1 MKDNFNLLKWN
12 RDRYL
17 EESLDKKSKDKV
29 KKSYDLII
37 SLIKKQSRLLND
49 DESYELHEELKKFF
63 KTKKIIFLKKNQK
76 DYK

>member
-63 KTKKIIFLKKNQK
+63 NKLI
-76 DYK
+76 